1 MDTETNTQEVSA
13 IDRAIAVCEGIHAL
27 SEAAGV
33 SVQAIY
39 HWKSGVRVITAEYAK
54 KIEIATGG
62 KVTRADLRPD
72 LFGA

>member
-1 MDTETNTQEVSA
+1 MDTETETTSA
-13 IDRAIAVCEGIHAL
+13 IDRAIAECGGIHAL
-27 SEAAGV
+27 SKAADV

-39 HWKSGVRVITAEYAK
+39 HWKGGVRTIQPEYAK

-72 LFGA
+72 LFA

>member
-1 MDTETNTQEVSA
+1 MNTDTNTIEPSA
-13 IDRAIAVCEGIHAL
+13 IDRAIAACEGVQAL
-27 SEAAGV
+27 AEAAGV

-39 HWKSGVRVITAEYAK
+39 HWKSGIRTIQPEYAK

-72 LFGA
+72 LFA